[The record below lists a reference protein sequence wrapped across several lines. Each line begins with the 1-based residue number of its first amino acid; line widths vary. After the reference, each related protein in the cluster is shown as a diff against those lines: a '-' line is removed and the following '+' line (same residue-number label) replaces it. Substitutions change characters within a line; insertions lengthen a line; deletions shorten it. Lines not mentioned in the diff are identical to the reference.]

1 MFLEIELDFFG
12 AFFHDLQ
19 NLSLEGIR
27 LATIVSKGECRSL
40 EYGSVGFN
48 AHLYSLCCDLNSQS
62 SLAKPRHTF

>member
-40 EYGSVGFN
+40 EYGSVG
-48 AHLYSLCCDLNSQS
+48 SM
-62 SLAKPRHTF
+62 RTFTASAVTLTANHR